1 MTERHPSEG
10 GHTPGISTADALD
23 RILAA
28 VAARTGTA
36 KETLD
41 PNARFSELGMDSL
54 GLTALGSEVGRTLG
68 VQLPPTAGWDHPTPE
83 ALARHLADAG
93 RRRPPAE
100 APADGSAADGDREPI
115 AVVGM
120 ACRFPGAPDLESYW
134 QLLLNGGDAVT
145 DVPADRWDADA
156 LYAPDPAA
164 VGRAATR
171 WGGFLDGVDR
181 FDPAFFG
188 ISPREAR
195 LMDPQQRIMLELAWT
210 ALEDWGRAPGG
221 LRDRR
226 IGVFTAAL
234 WNDYARLAGR
244 DLDAI
249 GQHTATGEDL
259 SIIPARIS
267 YALGLRGPSIGVTTA
282 CSGSL
287 VAVHLACQS
296 LRDGESE
303 VALAGG
309 VNLLLAPE
317 STVAMTKFGAMS
329 PRGRSRAFAA
339 DADGYVRAEG
349 AGLLVLKPL
358 SRALADGDRVYCV
371 IRGSAVNNDGY
382 SNGLTAPN
390 PQAQEDMLRRACD
403 RAGVDPR
410 HIQYVEA
417 HGTGTPLGDP
427 IEAGALGRVLGRGRP
442 QDQPLLVGSAK
453 TNLGHLE
460 AAAGAAGLIKT
471 ALALHH
477 RAVPPS
483 LHFEQPN
490 PHIDFRAD
498 GLEVVTEARHW
509 PEPRRDADGR
519 LLAGVSSFGFGG
531 TNCHVVLEAAA
542 TPAALLTLSASDDD
556 ALAATAAELRHVVDR
571 SAPGTPLHELLARRH
586 GPAAPGA
593 RRAAAVVTDRAGALG
608 ALTDVESTARASA
621 HPGRGDRP
629 TPRTVFVYSGQGSQW
644 PGMGRDLLRQ
654 DRVFRTAVEDC
665 DRAFAELAGWSLV
678 DALRTADPA
687 RLARTD
693 VLQPLVFA
701 VQVGLTALW
710 DFWGVRPD
718 TVLGHSLGEA
728 AAAWA
733 AGRLGLRDAVRVV
746 HHRSRLMAR
755 IDGKGAVGVVRLDP
769 LRAAEAAARHGR
781 GRVVTVAENGP
792 LTTVLAGDPEALQD
806 CLAALGRQGVDCH
819 LVDMRVASHTDHC
832 DPLLAEL
839 GDALAT
845 LRPLPARIP
854 MVSTVTAGPADGP
867 PDAEYWQRNLRRP
880 VRFSG
885 AVRHVL
891 DDGPAVFMEIGPHPV
906 LGRPLAETAEALGH
920 DPVGTPVLPTL
931 RRHRDARTC
940 LLETAARLYEAG
952 LNPVPPLPG
961 DERRERLMM
970 LSAHSEDAVRQ
981 QAKDVAHLLDTAP
994 ATDLEAL
1001 TEATAELRT
1010 DGRHRIAAVV
1020 RDRTEAA
1027 GLLRTAAAGQ
1037 EHPQLRTGTVARA
1050 HAGTA
1055 FVFSG
1060 QGTLWA
1066 GAGLALMRREPAFRH
1081 AMEHHEEIL
1090 RELAG
1095 WSLREE
1101 LGASPSRL
1109 GETAYAQPVL
1119 CALQLALVHL
1129 WQDWGVTPDA
1139 VAGHSVGEIAAASA
1153 AGVLTTEEAL
1163 RLAVERGRVMEGSAG
1178 RGLMV
1183 SLALPEAEA
1192 KALIAGRTDRIGIAA
1207 VNSPYDTV
1215 VAGDTVAVEELLAAP
1230 GTRGL
1235 RVRRLPVDY
1244 AFHSPLTGTFEA
1256 ELHDRLLWLTPGAG
1270 RVPLVSTVTGRILE
1284 GTRAGAAHWARSV
1297 REPVRFADAVTALAG
1312 LGCSA
1317 YVEIGAHPV
1326 LGASVAASLGT
1337 SPAGPDADDRQLLI
1351 VPTLRRGDDT
1361 SAPLVSRAALWSAG
1375 RAAPASTAGRTPAH
1389 GVRLPAYPW
1398 QRERHWIEE
1407 APVGHGATAAPA
1419 AAGRPAVDGD
1429 GLRALFA
1436 TVVERHPLS
1445 ADEQA
1450 LLPRLMELL
1459 EEARSAGAATG
1470 SAAGASPQT
1479 YTWTWRE
1486 LPPAAPRTPAG
1497 HWLLVGTGPLTDALA
1512 RRLDAAG
1519 AWSVTTAPAEPAE
1532 LADVLAALGTEA
1544 DAPLQAVH
1552 LHCAQDSDGDT
1563 SDAFDD
1569 VLQSALTLVHWMARR
1584 PGTAP
1589 ARLSFV
1595 TRDVR
1600 PDAGGT
1606 VAPWKRLSTPRRNAA
1621 ALWGFG
1627 ATVAREHPDL
1637 WGALVDT
1644 DGTGPEHTADL
1655 LARELT
1661 DDGSGEDRI
1670 ALRGG
1675 ARHGAR
1681 LIPSDSPRTA
1691 REWPALDPEA
1701 VYLITGGLGGVGLH
1715 LAGRLVDRG
1724 ARTLVLAGR
1733 SEPSQRARGELD
1745 GFTERGVRVV
1755 VVQADLALRSDVE
1768 HLARRLGEEGGRLAG
1783 IVHAAGVLDDGILI
1797 HQTADRLRRVMA
1809 PKADGVGHLLDLAEP
1824 HRLDFFVLC
1833 SSYSG
1838 SLGAGGQAG
1847 YTAANA
1853 VLDVTALHL
1862 RAHGVPATSLGWGP
1876 WQGVG
1881 MTSGDDAERWR
1892 RHGLEPLTPIACLDV
1907 FDRALSGGTNGYEM
1921 VLAADWE
1928 AYAALLGDKGPRPF
1942 LHLVREPTTGEG
1954 RPRTGAPAQPGLA
1967 LILDGAPAEEHHGLI
1982 ADHVARRVAEAL
1994 GISDARRLERDAG
2007 LFDLG
2012 LDSMGAM
2019 TLAQRLAKD
2028 LGERSALAPTAVFDH
2043 PSVSALAAHLA
2054 TGAGAGAG
2062 PAAEPEDAAQAALEA
2077 LLSEIEDLSDSEA
2090 ALRLQALTEH
2100 APFTGEEGR

>member
-1 MTERHPSEG
+1 MTERHPSG
-10 GHTPGISTADALD
+10 GHTPGISTAEALD

-28 VAARTGTA
+28 VAARTGTG
-36 KETLD
+36 KEALD
-41 PNARFSELGMDSL
+41 PNARFAELGMDSL
-54 GLTALGSEVGRTLG
+54 GLTVLGGELARTLG
-68 VQLPPTAGWDHPTPE
+68 VQLSPTAGWDHPTPE
-83 ALARHLADAG
+83 ALARHLAGG
-93 RRRPPAE
+93 RRLLNAD
-100 APADGSAADGDREPI
+100 APADGAAADGAREPI

-134 QLLLNGGDAVT
+134 QLLLSGGDAVT
-145 DVPADRWDADA
+145 EVPADRWDADA

-195 LMDPQQRIMLELAWT
+195 LMDPQQRIMLELAWA
-210 ALEDWGRAPGG
+210 ALEDWGRAPAG

-371 IRGSAVNNDGY
+371 IRGSAINNDGY

-390 PQAQEDMLRRACD
+390 PEAQEDMLRRACD

-490 PHIDFRAD
+490 RNIDFRANAI
-498 GLEVVTEARHW
+498 EVVTEARHW
-509 PEPRRDADGR
+509 PEPHREADGR

-531 TNCHVVLEAAA
+531 TNCHVVLEAAPA
-542 TPAALLTLSASDDD
+542 PAALLTLSASDDD
-556 ALAATAAELRHVVDR
+556 ALAAAAAEMRHTVDR
-571 SAPGTPLHELLARRH
+571 SAPGTPLHELLERP
-586 GPAAPGA
+586 GPATPGA
-593 RRAAAVVTDRAGALG
+593 RRAAAVVTDRTGALG
-608 ALTDVESTARASA
+608 ALTEMENMARTSA
-621 HPGRGDRP
+621 YPVRGDRP

-665 DRAFAELAGWSLV
+665 DRVFGELAGWSV
-678 DALRTADPA
+678 AEALRTADPA

-710 DFWGVRPD
+710 DSWGVRPD

-733 AGRLGLRDAVRVV
+733 AGRLALRDAARVV

-755 IDGKGAVGVVRLDP
+755 IDGKGAVAVVRLDP
-769 LRAAEAAARHGR
+769 CRAAEAAARFGR

-806 CLAALGRQGVDCH
+806 CLAAVGRQGVDCH

-839 GDALAT
+839 GDVLAA

-867 PDAEYWQRNLRRP
+867 LDAEYWQRNLRWP

-891 DDGPAVFMEIGPHPV
+891 DDGPAFFVEIGPHPV
-906 LGRPLAETAEALGH
+906 LGRPLAEAAEALGH
-920 DPVGTPVLPTL
+920 GPVGTPVLPTL

-940 LLETAARLYEAG
+940 LLETAAGLYEAG
-952 LNPVPPLPG
+952 LNPVPPTPG
-961 DERRERLMM
+961 EERRERLLL
-970 LSAHSEDAVRQ
+970 LSAHGADAVRQ
-981 QAKDVAHLLDTAP
+981 QAADVAHLLDTAP
-994 ATDLEAL
+994 GTDLDAL
-1001 TEATAELRT
+1001 TEATAGLRA

-1027 GLLRTAAAGQ
+1027 GLLRTAAAGE
-1037 EHPQLRTGTVARA
+1037 EHPQVRTGTVPRGQ
-1050 HAGTA
+1050 AGIA

-1060 QGTLWA
+1060 QGTLWV
-1066 GAGLALMRREPAFRH
+1066 GAGLALMRREPVFRH

-1090 RELAG
+1090 RECAG

-1119 CALQLALVHL
+1119 CALQLALVEL
-1129 WQDWGVTPDA
+1129 WREWGVTPDA

-1163 RLAVERGRVMEGSAG
+1163 RLAVERGRVMEGPAG
-1178 RGLMV
+1178 RGVMV
-1183 SLALPEAEA
+1183 SLALPEAETE
-1192 KALIAGRTDRIGIAA
+1192 ALIAGRTDRIGIAA

-1215 VAGDTVAVEELLAAP
+1215 IAGGTAAVEELLAAP
-1230 GTRGL
+1230 EAQGL

-1256 ELHDRLLWLTPGAG
+1256 ELHDRLLWLTPRDG
-1270 RVPLVSTVTGRILE
+1270 RARLVSTVTGRVLE
-1284 GTRAGAAHWARSV
+1284 GARADAAHWARSV

-1312 LGCSA
+1312 LGCTA

-1337 SPAGPDADDRQLLI
+1337 TPSSPGPAGQHPLV

-1361 SAPLVSRAALWSAG
+1361 TAPLVSRAALWAAG
-1375 RAAPASTAGRTPAH
+1375 RAASAPTAGLAPAH

-1407 APVGHGATAAPA
+1407 APVGHGTTAAPA
-1419 AAGRPAVDGD
+1419 TAADRSTPDGD

-1436 TVVERHPLS
+1436 AVAERHPLS
-1445 ADEQA
+1445 VDEQA
-1450 LLPRLMELL
+1450 LLPKLMDLL

-1470 SAAGASPQT
+1470 SGTGVSPRT

-1512 RRLDAAG
+1512 RWLGAAG
-1519 AWSVTTAPAEPAE
+1519 AWSVTTVPAEPAK
-1532 LADVLAALGTEA
+1532 LADVLAALDTAA
-1544 DAPLQAVH
+1544 DASLHAVH
-1552 LHCAQDSDGDT
+1552 LQCAQDADGDV
-1563 SDAFDD
+1563 AEAPDD
-1569 VLQSALTLVHWMARR
+1569 VLRSALALVHWMVHR

-1589 ARLSFV
+1589 GRLSFV

-1600 PDAGGT
+1600 PDAGDT
-1606 VAPWKRLSTPRRNAA
+1606 VDPWQRLSIPRRNAA

-1644 DGTGPEHTADL
+1644 DGAGPEHTADL

-1681 LIPSDSPRTA
+1681 LVPSDSPRTS
-1691 REWPALDPEA
+1691 RERPALDPEA

-1733 SEPSQRARGELD
+1733 SEPSEAARRELV
-1745 GFTERGVRVV
+1745 GFAERGVRIVV
-1755 VVQADLALRSDVE
+1755 VRADLALRSDVE

-1809 PKADGVGHLLDLAEP
+1809 PKADGVRHLLNLSEP
-1824 HRLDFFVLC
+1824 HRLDFLVLC

-1853 VLDVTALHL
+1853 VLDATALHL
-1862 RAHGVPATSLGWGP
+1862 REQGVPATSLGWGP

-1881 MTSGDDAERWR
+1881 MTRGDDAERWR
-1892 RHGLEPLTPIACLDV
+1892 RHGLEPLAPHACLEV
-1907 FDRALSGGTNGYEM
+1907 FDRALSGETNGYEM
-1921 VLAADWE
+1921 VLEADWDV
-1928 AYAALLGDKGPRPF
+1928 YTGLFGDEGPPPF
-1942 LHLVREPTTGEG
+1942 LRRVMEPTTAPS
-1954 RPRTGAPAQPGLA
+1954 RHHRTGAPARPELA
-1967 LILDGAPAEEHHGLI
+1967 LLLDGAPEKEHRALI
-1982 ADHVARRVAEAL
+1982 ADHVARRVADAL
-1994 GISDARRLERDAG
+1994 GISDARRLEREAG

-2019 TLAQRLAKD
+2019 ALAQRLAKD
-2028 LGERSALAPTAVFDH
+2028 LGERSAVAPTAVFDH
-2043 PSVSALAAHLA
+2043 PSVTALAAHLA
-2054 TGAGAGAG
+2054 AGAGAG
-2062 PAAEPEDAAQAALEA
+2062 PAAEPEDVGQADLEA
-2077 LLSEIEDLSDSEA
+2077 LLIEIEDLSDSEA
-2090 ALRLQALTEH
+2090 ALRLQALTGH